1 VLIRLGISSAG
12 EQDDRLRSEQ
22 IRMLYR
28 GGPIGVLVAGIGAFM
43 LGGMVLYLGAIP
55 KGATYVWLTV
65 VAADVASHLLVARAY
80 YRARPAEADWLP
92 WARAFT
98 VFSLIEGLIWGASA
112 FTLVAPGATEQQL
125 LVMLVVCAVTTGAV
139 SAFGVYPPA
148 FFALFMPA
156 TFPFALTSAV
166 QGGVMHLSIA
176 GMVLV
181 FIIGMVFIAAR
192 HNGIVL
198 EALRLRFAN
207 LDLAE
212 DLQLQNRA
220 AEEATQAKSRFLAAA
235 SHDLRQPVHALG
247 LFVGALRSQDLAPVP
262 RQLVDRMEESLIAL
276 NGLFSGLLDISRLD
290 AGIVAP
296 SRSAFALQPLLDM
309 LDRDHRGE
317 ADAKG
322 IDLRILPSRA
332 VIDSDPVLLGRIL
345 SNLVSN
351 AVRYTDRGRVLVGC
365 RRGAALRIQVLD
377 TGPGIPEAQVER
389 VFEEFFQLH
398 NPQRD
403 RSQGLGL
410 GLAIVRR
417 LARLLDHEIRLTS
430 VVGRGSAFSISA
442 PMAAAGA
449 AAVRP
454 AAAPE
459 PASAEG
465 PGSLILVIDD
475 ESPIRD
481 GMRSLLESWG
491 HRVICAPSGSE
502 MVAAVAACPDRPDLI
517 ICDYRLAD
525 GETGVDAIQMLRAEY
540 NDDIAAM
547 LTTGDTAPDRL
558 NEARQS
564 GFLLLHKPVANSR
577 LRAAVTNLLRKTD
590 PAVLA

>member
-1 VLIRLGISSAG
+1 VG

-43 LGGMVLYLGAIP
+43 LGGMVIYLGAIP
-55 KGATYVWLTV
+55 KGAIYIWLAV
-65 VAADVASHLLVARAY
+65 VAADVVSHLLVARAY
-80 YRARPAEADWLP
+80 HHARPAEAGWRP
-92 WARAFT
+92 WARVFSI
-98 VFSLIEGLIWGASA
+98 FSLIEGVIWGAAA

-139 SAFGVYPPA
+139 SAFGVYLPA
-148 FFALFMPA
+148 FWAVFLPA
-156 TFPFALTSAV
+156 TAPFALTSV
-166 QGGVMHLSIA
+166 IQGGFVHTAIA
-176 GMVLV
+176 GMLLV
-181 FIIGMVFIAAR
+181 FIVGMMFIAAR
-192 HNGIVL
+192 HNAIVL

-207 LDLAE
+207 LDLAQ
-212 DLQLQNRA
+212 DLQRQNRA
-220 AEEATQAKSRFLAAA
+220 TEEATQAKSRFLAAA

-247 LFVGALRSQDLAPVP
+247 LFVGALRSQELAPVP
-262 RQLVDRMEESLIAL
+262 RQLTDRIEESITAL
-276 NGLFSGLLDISRLD
+276 NGLFSELLDISRLD

-296 SRSAFALQPLLDM
+296 SRSSFALQPLLDM
-309 LDRDHRGE
+309 LDRDYRGE

-332 VIDSDPVLLGRIL
+332 VIDSDPVLLGRVL

-351 AVRYTDRGRVLVGC
+351 AVRYTDRGRVVVGC
-365 RRGAALRIQVLD
+365 RRGTALRIQVLD

-398 NPQRD
+398 NAERD

-417 LARLLDHEIRLTS
+417 LARLLDHDIRLTS
-430 VVGRGSAFSISA
+430 VVGRGSAFSVSV
-442 PMAAAGA
+442 PMAAATVGA
-449 AAVRP
+449 AIGP
-454 AAAPE
+454 SAAPE
-459 PASAEG
+459 PTSAEG
-465 PGSLILVIDD
+465 RSSLILVIDD

-491 HRVICAPSGSE
+491 HRVVCAPSGAE
-502 MVAAVAACPDRPDLI
+502 MVATVADRPERPDLI

-525 GETGVDAIQMLRAEY
+525 GETGVEAIQLLRAEY
-540 NDDIAAM
+540 NHDIAAM
-547 LTTGDTAPDRL
+547 LITGDTAPDRL

-564 GFLLLHKPVANSR
+564 GFLLLHKPVAISR
-577 LRAAVTNLLRKTD
+577 LRAAVTNLLREAD
-590 PAVLA
+590 PVVLA